1 MGVTTTT
8 QSCLAAL
15 AVFSTVAS
23 TAAVRTPWKPAPSPL
38 MTRWASDV
46 TPDQQ
51 PEYPRPMLVR
61 QGSTWQ
67 HLNGMWEIDVNATLA
82 DLDNPPFGR
91 SLPGQILVP
100 YVLHS

>member
-1 MGVTTTT
+1 
-8 QSCLAAL
+8 
-15 AVFSTVAS
+15 
-23 TAAVRTPWKPAPSPL
+23 
-38 MTRWASDV
+38 
-46 TPDQQ
+46 
-51 PEYPRPMLVR
+51 MLVR